1 MTRPAPSQ
9 TVLVVE
15 DEPELRDVLC
25 HILTDGP
32 IVAVPARDGRQAIEW
47 LRREP
52 TPSVIVLDLML
63 PEIDGLG
70 VLDWLR
76 VEPRLAGVP
85 VVVVSAAAR
94 ARVALALE
102 HGPALFLPKPID
114 AVRLVRSVRRACG
127 LDPDAHPLRD
137 AA

>member
-25 HILTDGP
+25 HILTEAP
-32 IVAVPARDGRQAIEW
+32 IVAASARDGREAIEW

-52 TPSVIVLDLML
+52 TPGVIVLDLML
-63 PEIDGLG
+63 PELDGLG

-76 VEPRLAGVP
+76 TEPRLAGVP
-85 VVVVSAAAR
+85 IVVVSAASR
-94 ARVALALE
+94 ERVALALE

-127 LDPDAHPLRD
+127 LDPDSHPLRD